1 MDEKITIIEGPPPT
15 FEIVNDGWALSLN
28 ESPDLFNIALTRLRT
43 FNGAELVERC
53 YSAWHN
59 KTSINLEFRGTDG
72 LEDKVPILAARTTEV
87 DEGQML
93 FLWVRLEIEETEFE
107 TGCDDENDE
116 DFRFSDM

>member
-15 FEIVNDGWALSLN
+15 FEVVNDGWALSLN

-53 YSAWHN
+53 YSAWN
-59 KTSINLEFRGTDG
+59 NQTSINLEFRGMDG
-72 LEDKVPILAARTTEV
+72 LEEKAPILAARTTEV

-107 TGCDDENDE
+107 TGFNDE
-116 DFRFSDM
+116 SDDDFGFPDL